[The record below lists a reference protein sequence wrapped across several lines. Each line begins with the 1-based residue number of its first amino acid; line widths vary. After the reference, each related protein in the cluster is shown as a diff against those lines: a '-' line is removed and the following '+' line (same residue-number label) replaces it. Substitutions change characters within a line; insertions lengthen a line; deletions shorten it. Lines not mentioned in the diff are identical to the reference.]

1 MVKVH
6 NARRSRLRDPK
17 TRFRAMT
24 SISSTDSWI
33 PTVWDAGKAA
43 TDSTGMMGALGAAS
57 SKKYKPRNAGLALA
71 TIPQTGVTKVT
82 ELSIKAGDLAMQKR
96 MQERIADAN
105 KHNVPMIPAGPLGD
119 PTIYFENG
127 SVLDTANNILTLSN
141 GKKIDAITG
150 ADWVDPKSIIQMGN
164 GSYLNTATNI
174 LTMANGTKI
183 NTITGLIV

>member
-1 MVKVH
+1 
-6 NARRSRLRDPK
+6 
-17 TRFRAMT
+17 
-24 SISSTDSWI
+24 
-33 PTVWDAGKAA
+33 
-43 TDSTGMMGALGAAS
+43 
-57 SKKYKPRNAGLALA
+57 
-71 TIPQTGVTKVT
+71 
-82 ELSIKAGDLAMQKR
+82 MQKR
-96 MQERIADAN
+96 MQERIAEAN

-119 PTIYFENG
+119 STIYFENG

-164 GSYLNTATNI
+164 VSYLNTATSI

>member
-1 MVKVH
+1 M
-6 NARRSRLRDPK
+6 NIPK
-17 TRFRAMT
+17 PDSGAMT
-24 SISSTDSWI
+24 SIFSSDSWI
-33 PTVWDAGKAA
+33 STVWDAGKAA
-43 TDSTGMMGALGAAS
+43 TESTGMMGALQGAS
-57 SKKYKPRNAGLALA
+57 SKKYKPGSIGAYMAGQQNNALALA
-71 TIPQTGVTKVT
+71 TIAQTGVTNVT
-82 ELSIKAGDLAMQKR
+82 ELAIKAGDLAMQKR
-96 MQERIADAN
+96 MQERIAEAN

-119 PTIYFENG
+119 STIYFENG

-164 GSYLNTATNI
+164 GSYLNTATSI